1 MRVPV
6 LIDPLPDQRF
16 RARGVAWD
24 ISAEGQ
30 TSDEA
35 LRRLQAELQQRI
47 ANGSQVVFL
56 ETESSQPAIGAEH
69 PLARYAG
76 CMKDDPLYDEWQA
89 AVAEYRAQCDRVG
102 E

>member
-16 RARGVAWD
+16 RARGLAWD
-24 ISAEGQ
+24 ISAEGE
-30 TSDEA
+30 TSEEA
-35 LRRLQAELQQRI
+35 LRRLQAELQRRL
-47 ANGSQVVFL
+47 ASGSQVVFL
-56 ETESSQPAIGAEH
+56 ETEVSPTGIGAEH

-89 AVAEYRAQCDRVG
+89 AVAEYRAQCDRDG